1 VRSAARALALALCAL
16 AAGGASAHEFDFD
29 DWKFDFKSTLTEL
42 LTVNRE
48 LRLRFPDASDP
59 NALPVLQEAGSLL
72 STTRLRLELQ
82 GRYGDHWSGQLVYDN
97 EFFLGSG
104 RNALA
109 FQAANQL
116 GEPTWL
122 DLDQDIVD
130 SGDLTW
136 RHLLYRGWVKY
147 ANDDLEVVLGRQR
160 IALGRGQLWTPTDIF
175 NEIPP
180 LAVEQDQ
187 RVGVDSVLARV
198 RLVDGLWAAAIFA
211 PGYKDV
217 FPRSAVRL
225 ELSERAVDAA
235 LMFAK
240 IDTATLIGG
249 DFATNLG
256 DAALRGEVTE
266 TWYASRDVGT
276 NPKLQAVLSL
286 DYTFPLGTGLY
297 ALVEHFYNQIV
308 VDRSSALAALS
319 APGLTP
325 DSGLRLF
332 AAQCAPQLVT
342 IARNQTGIQLGYD
355 LTPLL
360 RGNFLW
366 LHDWNGASEAFV
378 PSLVWSP
385 TDYLE
390 LSAGVQVFRGSK
402 TSQYGGLP
410 TLWILRADVFF

>member
-1 VRSAARALALALCAL
+1 MKGAARALALVLAVCA
-16 AAGGASAHEFDFD
+16 APAGAHEFDFD

-42 LTVNRE
+42 VTVNRE
-48 LRLRFPDASDP
+48 LRVRFPDPNDP
-59 NALPVLQEAGSLL
+59 TALPTLQEAGSLL

-104 RNALA
+104 RKSLA

-116 GEPTWL
+116 GAPTWL

-136 RHLLYRGWVKY
+136 RHLLYRGWVRY

-175 NEIPP
+175 NLIPP

-198 RLVDGLWAAAIFA
+198 KLVDDLWAAAIVA
-211 PGYKDV
+211 PEHHDEH
-217 FPRSAVRL
+217 PRSAFRL
-225 ELSERAVDAA
+225 ELSKRAVDAA
-235 LMFAK
+235 LMLAK
-240 IDTATLIGG
+240 IDRDYLLGG

-256 DAALRGEVTE
+256 DAALRGELTE
-266 TWYASRDVGT
+266 TWFHDQPGP

-308 VDRSSALAALS
+308 VDRATAAQAFLQ
-319 APGLTP
+319 PGLSE
-325 DSGLRLF
+325 DSGLRLV
-332 AAQCAPQLVT
+332 AASREPQLVT
-342 IARNQTGIQLGYD
+342 IARNQTGVQLGYD

-360 RGNFLW
+360 RGSFLW

-385 TDYLE
+385 VDWTE
-390 LSAGVQVFRGSK
+390 LSAGVQLFRGSK
-402 TSQYGGLP
+402 TGQYGGLP
-410 TLWILRADVFF
+410 ALWILRADVFF